1 MVHVVLLILSILAH
15 KKPKNLIVI
24 LLDNGVWGSTRNT
37 ETYALDDVNLS
48 GVAQT
53 YGFPESNINIIS
65 KEEHLAENMRNAL
78 KNDGPFLFHVII
90 TDGYENV
97 PILPLSVVEI
107 KERFMKSIEDARKT
121 KN

>member
-1 MVHVVLLILSILAH
+1 
-15 KKPKNLIVI
+15 
-24 LLDNGVWGSTRNT
+24 
-37 ETYALDDVNLS
+37 
-48 GVAQT
+48 
-53 YGFPESNINIIS
+53 
-65 KEEHLAENMRNAL
+65 MRNAL
-78 KNDGPFLFHVII
+78 NNDGPFLFHVII